1 MIEEK
6 KTIKPHNLILEG
18 RKNLIVS
25 GVSDVDSFDDQAI
38 VAYTDL
44 GELTIKGKNLHISK
58 LSVETGD
65 LKVSGEIVSLSYT
78 DNRQVSGGIISKLFR

>member
-65 LKVSGEIVSLSYT
+65 LKVSGEIISLSYT